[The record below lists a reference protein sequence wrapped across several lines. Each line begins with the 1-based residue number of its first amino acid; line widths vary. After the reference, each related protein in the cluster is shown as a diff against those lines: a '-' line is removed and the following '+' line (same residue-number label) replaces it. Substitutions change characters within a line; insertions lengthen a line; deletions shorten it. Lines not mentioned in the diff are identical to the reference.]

1 MAPRRRSAAMAAWAA
16 ITLLRCL
23 AMPPAAYG
31 HAGNV
36 LQLYVDDLAVRPAG
50 PGGWTVHADVID
62 ADSGRPAPGFDVAA
76 SGAAGAGGF
85 GPVTLDDRANTGR
98 YEGIVPGQPGP
109 WTITVEA
116 KARPGGE
123 PAVPFARTWHV
134 VVNDTGT
141 AQPEAAAPASTHRS
155 AGSRWAPAAM
165 AATLGVAAGVA
176 VAVTRRRR
184 RVMTTC

>member
-1 MAPRRRSAAMAAWAA
+1 MAPRRPSWAVAAWVA

-31 HAGNV
+31 HAGNR
-36 LQLYVDDLAVRPAG
+36 LQLFVDDLAVRSAG
-50 PGGWTVHADVID
+50 PDGWTVHADVID
-62 ADSGRPAPGFDVAA
+62 ADSGRPAPGFDVVA
-76 SGAAGAGGF
+76 SGTAGAGRF
-85 GPVTLDDRANTGR
+85 GPVTLDDPANTGR
-98 YEGIVPGQPGP
+98 YEGIVPGPVGP

-116 KARPGGE
+116 QARPGGE

-134 VVNDTGT
+134 VVNDAGT
-141 AQPEAAAPASTHRS
+141 AQPEAAAPASAHRS
-155 AGSRWAPAAM
+155 ARSRWAPAAT
-165 AATLGVAAGVA
+165 AASLGVAAAAA